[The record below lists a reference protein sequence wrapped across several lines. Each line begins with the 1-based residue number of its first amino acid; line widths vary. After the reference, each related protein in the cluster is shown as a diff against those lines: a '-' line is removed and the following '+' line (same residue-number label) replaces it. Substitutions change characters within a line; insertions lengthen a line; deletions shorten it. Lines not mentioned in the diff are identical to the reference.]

1 MNLVVVE
8 DAPLI
13 REQLLRLLAQEPRI
27 QVQGTAST
35 ENEALALIQ
44 RERPQAIVLD
54 LGLAQGNGVRLLERL
69 RAEGCVC
76 QVLILTNNLSEPLRQ
91 RCAELG
97 AAGYYDKSRDVPACL
112 QHLYSWLPPLR
123 VEPEP
128 ELLPLPSTP
137 AAPVRF
143 DEVIRLACL
152 VLEVPIVLVAHRDG
166 EQQWQLSPHGLT
178 AREAERCME
187 FCVRHA
193 GDGGVVEGGDAQ
205 EGPDWQAQTLVRS
218 GARLRFYAGVALSGP
233 QGEPLGSLFVFDTR
247 ERTLNA
253 AQREGLRLLAGRV
266 QTEIDLRRRV
276 EELDR
281 TVQQRGRAEA
291 QLRQLAAQDPLTG
304 LANRCTFLDRLGVQ
318 ERQARR
324 RSERFAVLFLD
335 LDRFKWVNDTL
346 GHEIGDRLLALAAE
360 RLRGTLRQSDT
371 VARLSGDEFAVL
383 MPELAHEQEAE
394 ALASKLVQI
403 LAQPFELAGRKL
415 HLGASVGVAIY
426 PQHGAV
432 EALMRH
438 ADLAMYE
445 AKRLGGGRAT
455 LFTPALDAHAE
466 TRLALENDL
475 DEAIA
480 LGELTVWYQP
490 LIGLNDLGL
499 RGVEALVRWQHPRMG
514 LVSPERFIPLAEEC
528 GLIGAIGLAV
538 LDQALAQ
545 LACWDRQGIA
555 VPRVSVNVSPVEL
568 CDDYVDL
575 LRAALEHHGIAP
587 QRLELEITETALCGE
602 STQMLRTLVRARAL
616 GVQIAVD
623 DFGVGYSSLGNLRRL
638 PIDALKI
645 DRSFLRDLE
654 HSEKDEAILQAV
666 VTMARTLGLRTVA
679 EGVETTGQLGRTWAL
694 GCDSLQGY
702 LISRPLPAAAFGEW
716 LQRDH
721 AGLPSRYELPQVVRD
736 NTLPSPLPSI

>member
-27 QVQGTAST
+27 HVQGTAST
-35 ENEALALIQ
+35 EDEAHALIR
-44 RERPQAIVLD
+44 REQPQAIVLD

-69 RAEGCVC
+69 RADGCEAR
-76 QVLILTNNLSEPLRQ
+76 VLVLTNNLGEPLRR

-97 AAGYYDKSRDVPACL
+97 AAGYYDKSLEVPACL
-112 QHLYSWLPPLR
+112 QHLYSWLPEGA
-123 VEPEP
+123 VADEAG
-128 ELLPLPSTP
+128 PSPQGTSP
-137 AAPVRF
+137 SACF
-143 DEVIRLACL
+143 DEVMRLACL
-152 VLEVPIVLVAHRDG
+152 ILDVPVALVSYRHLD
-166 EQQWQLSPHGLT
+166 QQWHLAPHGLT

-187 FCVRHA
+187 FCVRNA
-193 GDGGVVEGGDAQ
+193 RMGELVEGGDAQ
-205 EGPDWQAQTLVRS
+205 DGPDWQPQALIRS
-218 GARLRFYAGVALSGP
+218 GPRLRFYAGIALTRLD
-233 QGEPLGSLFVFDTR
+233 GEPLGALFVFDAR

-253 AQREGLRLLAGRV
+253 MQRESLRLLAGRV
-266 QTEIDLRRRV
+266 QAEIDLRRRL
-276 EELDR
+276 EELDQA
-281 TVQQRGRAEA
+281 TQRRSRVED
-291 QLRQLAAQDPLTG
+291 QLRHLAAHDPLTG
-304 LANRCTFLDRLGVQ
+304 LANRSTFQDRLGVQ

-324 RSERFAVLFLD
+324 RGEGFAVMFLD

-346 GHEIGDRLLALAAE
+346 GHEVGDTLLAQAAE

-383 MPELAHEQEAE
+383 MPELEHAEEAE

-415 HLGASVGVAIY
+415 HLGVSVGVAIY
-426 PQHGAV
+426 PQHGEI
-432 EALMRH
+432 EALTRH

-445 AKRLGGGRAT
+445 AKRQGGGRVAM
-455 LFTPALDAHAE
+455 FTPALDAHAE
-466 TRLALENDL
+466 ARLALENEL

-480 LGELTVWYQP
+480 HGGLTVWYQP
-490 LIGLNDLGL
+490 QIGLSDFGL

-538 LDQALAQ
+538 LEQALAQ
-545 LACWDRQGIA
+545 LACWDRQGID
-555 VPRVSVNVSPVEL
+555 VPSVSVNVSPVEL
-568 CDDYVDL
+568 GEDYVDL
-575 LRAALEHHGIAP
+575 MRAALNRHGIAP
-587 QRLELEITETALCGE
+587 RRLELEITETALCGE
-602 STQMLRTLVRARAL
+602 STQMLRTLARVRAL
-616 GVQIAVD
+616 GVQVSVD

-702 LISRPLPAAAFGEW
+702 LISRPLPAAAFTEW
-716 LQRDH
+716 LQHDC
-721 AGLPSRYELPQVVRD
+721 AGLSSRYELPQVLRD
-736 NTLPSPLPSI
+736 KDLPFALPST

>member
-27 QVQGTAST
+27 HVQGTAST
-35 ENEALALIQ
+35 EDEAHALIR
-44 RERPQAIVLD
+44 REQPQAIVLD

-69 RAEGCVC
+69 RAEGCAS
-76 QVLILTNNLSEPLRQ
+76 QVLILTNNLGEPLRR

-97 AAGYYDKSRDVPACL
+97 AAGYYDKSLEVPACL
-112 QHLYSWLPPLR
+112 QHLYSWLPELP
-123 VEPEP
+123 VKEPARPVPQTTASPAGFE
-128 ELLPLPSTP
+128 EL
-137 AAPVRF
+137 
-143 DEVIRLACL
+143 IRLACL
-152 VLEVPIVLVAHRDG
+152 MLDVPMVLVSYRNLD
-166 EQQWQLSPHGLT
+166 QQWQLSPHGLT
-178 AREAERCME
+178 AREAERCMA
-187 FCVRHA
+187 FCVRNA
-193 GDGGVVEGGDAQ
+193 GEGELVEGGDAQ
-205 EGPDWQAQTLVRS
+205 DGPDWQPQALVRS
-218 GARLRFYAGVALSGP
+218 GARLRFYAGMALSGAE
-233 QGEPLGSLFVFDTR
+233 GEPLGSLFVFDSR
-247 ERTLNA
+247 ERTLDA

-276 EELDR
+276 DELDR
-281 TVQQRGRAEA
+281 TAQQRGRAEA
-291 QLRQLAAQDPLTG
+291 QLRHLAAHDALTG
-304 LANRCTFLDRLGVQ
+304 LANRRTFQDRLGVQ

-324 RSERFAVLFLD
+324 RGEGFAVMFLD

-360 RLRGTLRQSDT
+360 RLRSTLRQSDT
-371 VARLSGDEFAVL
+371 VARLGGDEFAVL

-394 ALASKLVQI
+394 ALASKLVKI

-415 HLGASVGVAIY
+415 HLGVSVGVAIY
-426 PQHGAV
+426 PRHGEV

-445 AKRLGGGRAT
+445 AKRQGGGRMT

-466 TRLALENDL
+466 ARLALENEL

-480 LGELTVWYQP
+480 LGGLTVWYQP
-490 LIGLNDLGL
+490 QIGLSDFGL
-499 RGVEALVRWQHPRMG
+499 RGAEALVRWQHPRMG

-545 LACWDRQGIA
+545 LACWDRQGIE
-555 VPRVSVNVSPVEL
+555 VPRIAVNVSPVEL
-568 CDDYVDL
+568 CEDYVDL
-575 LRAALEHHGIAP
+575 LRAALNRHGIAP

-616 GVQIAVD
+616 GVQVAVD

-702 LISRPLPAAAFGEW
+702 LISRPQPAAAFTEW

-721 AGLPSRYELPQVVRD
+721 PGLSSRYELPQVVRD
-736 NTLPSPLPSI
+736 NTLLSPLPSI

>member
-27 QVQGTAST
+27 RVQGTAST
-35 ENEALALIQ
+35 ENEALDLIRRGQ
-44 RERPQAIVLD
+44 PQAIVLD

-69 RAEGCVC
+69 RAEGCSA
-76 QVLILTNNLSEPLRQ
+76 QVLILTNNLGEPLRQ

-97 AAGYYDKSRDVPACL
+97 AAGYYDKSLEVSACL
-112 QHLYSWLPPLR
+112 QHLYSWLPPIER
-123 VEPEP
+123 EVETAPMPWPRSEP
-128 ELLPLPSTP
+128 S
-137 AAPVRF
+137 RF

-152 VLEVPIVLVAHRDG
+152 VLDVPIVLVSHRDPD
-166 EQQWQLSPHGLT
+166 QQWQLSPHGLT
-178 AREAERCME
+178 AQEAERCME
-187 FCVRHA
+187 FCVRNA
-193 GDGGVVEGGDAQ
+193 GDGGVVEGGDVQ
-205 EGPDWQAQTLVRS
+205 EGPDWDPHVLVRS
-218 GARLRFYAGVALSGP
+218 GPPLRFYAGAALSGP

-247 ERTLNA
+247 ERTLDA
-253 AQREGLRLLAGRV
+253 VQREGLHLLAGRV
-266 QTEIDLRRRV
+266 RAEIEWRRRLD
-276 EELDR
+276 ELDR
-281 TVQQRGRAEA
+281 AAQQRGGTEA
-291 QLRQLAAQDPLTG
+291 QLRRLAAQDPLTG

-318 ERQARR
+318 VRQARR
-324 RSERFAVLFLD
+324 RGEGFAVMFLD

-346 GHEIGDRLLALAAE
+346 GHEVGDRLLALAAD
-360 RLRGTLRQSDT
+360 RLRDTLRQSDT

-383 MPELAHEQEAE
+383 MPELVQTQEAE
-394 ALASKLVQI
+394 LLASKLVQV
-403 LAQPFELAGRKL
+403 LAQPYELAGRKL
-415 HLGASVGVAIY
+415 HLGVSVGVAIY
-426 PQHGAV
+426 PQHGEV

-445 AKRLGGGRAT
+445 AKRQGGGRMA

-466 TRLALENDL
+466 ARLALENEL
-475 DEAIA
+475 DDAIA
-480 LGELTVWYQP
+480 HGALTVWYQP
-490 LIGLNDLGL
+490 QIGLSDFGL

-545 LACWDRQGIA
+545 LASWDRQGME
-555 VPRVSVNVSPVEL
+555 VPRVAVNVSPVEL
-568 CDDYVDL
+568 GEDYVDL
-575 LRAALEHHGIAP
+575 LQAALGRHGIAP
-587 QRLELEITETALCGE
+587 QRLELEITETALWGE
-602 STQMLRTLVRARAL
+602 STQLLRTLVRVRDL
-616 GVQIAVD
+616 GVQVAVD

-679 EGVETTGQLGRTWAL
+679 EGVETTGQLGRIWAQ

-702 LISRPLPAAAFGEW
+702 LISRPLPAAAFTEW
-716 LQRDH
+716 LQQDH
-721 AGLPSRYELPQVVRD
+721 AGPPSHYELPQALRD
-736 NTLPSPLPSI
+736 KALSSPSPST